1 MKECLLNKYLLV
13 FLIAWMSIMMSKAS
27 SWYENMY
34 DKETDIIAKYEVDE
48 NASSGYSA
56 TLFQFPSNM
65 LWLDFLNDVDAMYI
79 DGQSVISDLS
89 FLRLKANMLCL

>member
-34 DKETDIIAKYEVDE
+34 DKETDIIAKYV
-48 NASSGYSA
+48 S
-56 TLFQFPSNM
+56 
-65 LWLDFLNDVDAMYI
+65 
-79 DGQSVISDLS
+79 
-89 FLRLKANMLCL
+89 